1 MSVLR
6 NIKGN
11 WAKLTFAKTSG
22 IVNRDRGRI
31 QPIADR
37 RVPSS
42 GPRNHCGTL
51 FGFSPFFV
59 SPFLEWRIVNSYRQ
73 LHLSATQDKHD
84 VFCRQTFEVW
94 QPLKQTVVSKVK
106 LFTCFWSARS
116 AHLLFFSIFSNISR
130 SETAH
135 LFLWI
140 IRWSFTT
147 PEILLNVLRWTFC
160 WKQIESTNSCLLCT
174 WIFVQRHPKLQQFGG
189 KTCHVFHPFRLC
201 FFVTCTRLDATDGI
215 WWGFW

>member
-1 MSVLR
+1 MSLLR

-11 WAKLTFAKTSG
+11 WAKLTFAKTCG
-22 IVNRDRGRI
+22 IVNRDRRRI

-59 SPFLEWRIVNSYRQ
+59 SSFLEWRIVNSYRQ
-73 LHLSATQDKHD
+73 LHLSATQDRHD
-84 VFCRQTFEVW
+84 VFCRQNFEVW

-140 IRWSFTT
+140 ILCLTSCDEYCVENKSSRQTAAYFAREYSSKAT
-147 PEILLNVLRWTFC
+147 PNFNSLAAKHAMF
-160 WKQIESTNSCLLCT
+160 STN
-174 WIFVQRHPKLQQFGG
+174 
-189 KTCHVFHPFRLC
+189 
-201 FFVTCTRLDATDGI
+201 
-215 WWGFW
+215 